1 MNKARRTRLA
11 SVKDKI
17 EELQELLQDII
28 DEEQEAM
35 GNLPESLQGS
45 ERYEAMEEAVS
56 SMEEAL
62 ENLGF
67 AADNIEEV
75 IGQ

>member
-11 SVKDKI
+11 SIKDKI

-45 ERYEAMEEAVS
+45 EQYEAMEEAVS

>member
-1 MNKARRTRLA
+1 MNKVRRTRLA
-11 SVKDKI
+11 SIKDKI

-35 GNLPESLQGS
+35 DNMPESLQGS
-45 ERYEAMEEAVS
+45 ERYEA
-56 SMEEAL
+56 MEEAL

>member
-1 MNKARRTRLA
+1 MNKVRRTRLA
-11 SVKDKI
+11 SIKDKI

-45 ERYEAMEEAVS
+45 KQYEAMEEAVS